1 MASSTNDV
9 DKLAVPE
16 ALKLE
21 LRDDDIAAS
30 PDPPPPLLLPTLR
43 GWRPSWL
50 AGDLAAGTMLTAIQL
65 PAQMATAHLAG
76 LPPQFGFYAFIAG
89 GIAFALFGANRF
101 MSVAADST
109 IAPIFAAG
117 LAMAA
122 VPGSP
127 LYAEH
132 AATFALMVGAILL
145 LAGILRMGWIADL
158 VSVPVTTGFLA
169 GVAVHIIVGQLPIVL
184 GLPAPSG
191 GLPERLLAIA
201 RALPDARPA
210 SLLVGLGVL
219 AIVLIGRRLG
229 PRVPSPLVGIAL
241 ASFGVAALGLERRGV
256 EVLGQVPAGLPG
268 LVLPPL
274 DLDALG
280 TLAPLAGV
288 VALVCM
294 IQTAAVT
301 RAFPASPTGA
311 PDVDRDFAGVGAGN
325 LLSGLLGAFPVDAS
339 PPSTAVVAASGGRS
353 QLACLFAVAIFSG
366 LLLFGTGL
374 LTAIPRAALAG
385 VLLFV
390 GASIFRAH
398 DMAQIWRQARAEFV
412 LMAVTL
418 LLIVALPIQQGMV
431 AGIVLALVHGLYV
444 VARPD
449 IGHLARVPGTTVW
462 WRPTRAAPGEQVP
475 GVLVIAV
482 PAPIYFTNAHYIG
495 REIMAAFAATQPRP
509 RLLVLEATGVIDL
522 DFTGAQQLKHLA
534 LRLKDHGCTLALAR
548 LEAPRAAAAAEAT
561 GLMAALGPDH
571 VFRTVEEAVRA
582 LGPAAPP
589 ASRA

>member
-1 MASSTNDV
+1 MPA
-9 DKLAVPE
+9 KA
-16 ALKLE
+16 
-21 LRDDDIAAS
+21 R
-30 PDPPPPLLLPTLR
+30 PDRSGPADPGAGSAPTDPRPALLLPTLR
-43 GWRPSWL
+43 AWRPGWL

-89 GIAFALFGANRF
+89 GIAFALFGASRF

-109 IAPIFAAG
+109 IAPIFAAS
-117 LAMAA
+117 LALAA

-127 LYAEH
+127 LYAQH
-132 AATFALMVGAILL
+132 AATFALMVGLILL
-145 LAGILRMGWIADL
+145 LAGTFRMGWIADL
-158 VSVPVTTGFLA
+158 VSIPVTTGFLG
-169 GVAVHIIVGQLPIVL
+169 GVAVHIVVGQLPILL

-191 GLPERLLAIA
+191 SLPERLLAIA
-201 RALPDARPA
+201 RALPDARAAP
-210 SLLVGLGVL
+210 LLVGLGVL

-229 PRVPSPLVGIAL
+229 PWVPGPLVGIAL
-241 ASFGVAALGLERRGV
+241 ASLGVAVLGLQGRGV

-268 LVLPPL
+268 FALPPV
-274 DLDALG
+274 DIEALG
-280 TLAPLAGV
+280 RFAPLAGV

-294 IQTAAVT
+294 VQTAAVT
-301 RAFPASPTGA
+301 RAFPPSPTSE

-339 PPSTAVVAASGGRS
+339 PPSTAIVAASGGRS
-353 QLACLFAVAIFSG
+353 QLACLFAVAIFSA

-374 LTAIPRAALAG
+374 LASIPRAALAG

-398 DMAQIWRQARAEFV
+398 DMAQIWRQARVEFV

-418 LLIVALPIQQGMV
+418 LLIVVLPIQQGMV

-449 IGHLARVPGTTVW
+449 AGQLARVPGTTVW
-462 WRPTRAAPGEQVP
+462 WRPTRADPGEQVP
-475 GVLVIAV
+475 DVMVIAV
-482 PAPIYFTNAHYIG
+482 PAPIYFTNAHYLG
-495 REIMAAFAATQPRP
+495 RKIMAAFAAAQPRP
-509 RLLVLEATGVIDL
+509 QLLVLEATGVIDL
-522 DFTGAQQLKHLA
+522 DYTGAEQLKQLA
-534 LRLKDHGCTLALAR
+534 ERLKSHGCTLAIAR
-548 LEAPRAAAAAEAT
+548 LEAPRAATAAEAT
-561 GLMAALGPDH
+561 GLVAALGPDQ

-582 LGPAAPP
+582 LGPAASPKKGP
-589 ASRA
+589 